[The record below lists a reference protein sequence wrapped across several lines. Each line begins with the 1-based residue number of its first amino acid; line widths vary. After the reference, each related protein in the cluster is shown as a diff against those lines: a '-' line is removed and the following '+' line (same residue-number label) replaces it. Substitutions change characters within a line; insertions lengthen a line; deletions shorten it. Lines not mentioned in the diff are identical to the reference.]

1 MCHLS
6 KMGWE
11 LYSQA
16 QKGLRYPWDNFLSKK
31 ISHAFHSGGSIILR
45 EGLYFSM
52 TFSGRLQMKTISDM
66 AGKVSQAIVNQVG
79 KQYLESAQFKQFINN
94 HEDLVTFVLTVLM
107 TPQAEPTEAMGHG
120 GPSGDVAYQMSEK
133 LNILNS
139 DPQKDN
145 QGNSVCLDHS
155 AMLVPSDDM
164 KKFVYKRVLMGDP
177 KGKAFDQFGEYDLSK
192 VRADAGGQS
201 DEDHGGTDGS

>member
-1 MCHLS
+1 
-6 KMGWE
+6 MGWE

-31 ISHAFHSGGSIILR
+31 ISNAFHSGGSIILR
-45 EGLYFSM
+45 EGLYFSI

-107 TPQAEPTEAMGHG
+107 TPQAEPKPAMGHN
-120 GPSGDVAYQMSEK
+120 GPKGDKARHMEQD
-133 LNILNS
+133 LDILHS

-145 QGNSVCLDHS
+145 QGNPVCVDHS
-155 AMLVPSDDM
+155 AMLAPSDDM
-164 KKFVYKRVLMGDP
+164 KQYVYKETLFQDED
-177 KGKAFDQFGEYDLSK
+177 KGFTQFGQWKE
-192 VRADAGGQS
+192 
-201 DEDHGGTDGS
+201 

>member
-107 TPQAEPTEAMGHG
+107 TPQAEPKPAMGHHKPTG
-120 GPSGDVAYQMSEK
+120 EVAEK
-133 LNILNS
+133 MMDEQKIMFS
-139 DPQKDN
+139 DGQKDN

-164 KKFVYKRVLMGDP
+164 KKFVYKETLL
-177 KGKAFDQFGEYDLSK
+177 Q
-192 VRADAGGQS
+192 
-201 DEDHGGTDGS
+201 DEDKGFTKFGQWKE